1 MTFGGVNG
9 KQEPVDTVEIYDVD
23 KKEWEGS
30 DVVDTM
36 RERVLGL
43 SAVLRGQCS
52 VFFCYV
58 HTYFQTYPCNQ
69 KTPRNGL
76 FIFKYLDFYR

>member
-52 VFFCYV
+52 IFFGLCSYILSNISL
-58 HTYFQTYPCNQ
+58 QSEN
-69 KTPRNGL
+69 TP
-76 FIFKYLDFYR
+76 